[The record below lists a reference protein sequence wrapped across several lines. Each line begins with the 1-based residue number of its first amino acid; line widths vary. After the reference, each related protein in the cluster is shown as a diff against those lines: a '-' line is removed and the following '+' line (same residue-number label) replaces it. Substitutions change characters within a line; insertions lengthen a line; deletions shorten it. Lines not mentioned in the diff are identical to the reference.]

1 MPANVERDDT
11 EWVVVRELAKAGFI
25 NFAEPC
31 IPECHEGKAACKA
44 CKQAVGFNEVTYGS
58 RAKCDPKAVSRGH
71 VELPWRAE
79 RKAAR
84 AAHHGH
90 GKR

>member
-1 MPANVERDDT
+1 MLSSSNLYRYT
-11 EWVVVRELAKAGFI
+11 EVK
-25 NFAEPC
+25 
-31 IPECHEGKAACKA
+31 
-44 CKQAVGFNEVTYGS
+44 YGS
-58 RAKCDPKAVSRGH
+58 KAKCDPKAVSRGH

-84 AAHHGH
+84 DARAHHGH